1 MKTAGK
7 VVAGTTAGA
16 VILLG
21 GYGGLAALR
30 ADTIPGGTTIDGT
43 AVGGLPLGE
52 AVQKVKAA
60 SKETLAKPI
69 TITTDQGNLQIVP
82 ADSGISLDIGPAFA
96 DLTGFTLNPTQVI
109 QHYTGGGPQRATQ
122 TVVDQ
127 AALQQAI
134 ASAGEK
140 IKGAPVNP
148 TVKFIQGAVQVT
160 EGKTGTGVDAAAV
173 AKQIAAG
180 WPQTTTFHT
189 TLKQTDPEV
198 SQQDVQT
205 YLDTFANK
213 AMADPITV
221 QVQSQKVSLPTT
233 VISDVLSTTVKD
245 GRLAP
250 VVDETALAT
259 ELDTVAGALIKAPSA
274 ARIIQATDGKRT
286 VVPGSDGYSVVTK
299 GAGAKLLT
307 AITASDRTMT
317 LDTTPVKATAG
328 SVDPNSVGTELMSE
342 FVSNFP
348 TGSSNAART
357 HNIQTA
363 LAKMNGV
370 VVQPGEQFSLLKTL
384 MPIDASTGYVNA
396 PVLSG
401 GVDVL
406 GMGGGISQ
414 TSTTLYNA
422 VFFAGMQLDEHKA
435 HSFWISRY
443 PMGREATLSIP
454 SIDNKWTNDSGHP
467 VLIQAGIEGHAAVIR
482 LYDTRAFTVTSTTS
496 APFNIV
502 APKVRYVATAG
513 CINQPAVNG
522 FDVTVTRVVK
532 NLAGQVVKNEK
543 LTTRYQPADRV
554 ICTGET
560 ADTSKVP
567 TSTAS
572 PSPSSGGTGGSD

>member
-30 ADTIPGGTTIDGT
+30 ADTIPAGTTIDGT
-43 AVGGLPLGE
+43 PVGGLSLAE
-52 AVQKVKAA
+52 ATTKVQTA
-60 SKETLAKPI
+60 SKQTLAKPI
-69 TITTDQGNLQIVP
+69 TISTDAGNLQIVP
-82 ADSGISLDIGPAFA
+82 ADSGISLDTGAA
-96 DLTGFTLNPTQVI
+96 LTDLTGFTLSPAEVFQR
-109 QHYTGGGPQRATQ
+109 YTGGGPKR
-122 TVVDQ
+122 TVHPVIDL
-127 AALQQAI
+127 AALQQAV
-134 ASAGEK
+134 AAAGEK
-140 IKGAPVNP
+140 IKGAAVNP
-148 TVKFIQGAVQVT
+148 TVKFVQGAVQVT
-160 EGKTGTGVDAAAV
+160 DGKPGTGVDAAAV
-173 AKQIAAG
+173 ARQIAAG
-180 WPQTTTFHT
+180 WPTTTTFKA
-189 TLKQTDPEV
+189 TLQQTEPEV

-221 QVQSQKVSLPTT
+221 QVHNQKVSLSTTT
-233 VISDVLSTTVKD
+233 VSDILSTTVKD
-245 GRLAP
+245 GKLAP
-250 VVDETALAT
+250 VVDETALDEA
-259 ELDTVAGALIKAPSA
+259 LSDTAGSLVKAPQA
-274 ARIIQATDGKRT
+274 AKIIQAADGKRT

-299 GAGAKLLT
+299 GAGAKLLA
-307 AITASDRTMT
+307 AITSADRTMT
-317 LDTTPVKATAG
+317 LDTTVVKASPDTTTA
-328 SVDPNSVGTELMSE
+328 NSVGTQLMSE
-342 FVSNFP
+342 FVSKFP
-348 TGSSNAART
+348 TGASNAART
-357 HNIQTA
+357 HNIKTA

-384 MPIDASTGYVNA
+384 MPIDAAAGYVKA

-467 VLIQAGIEGHAAVIR
+467 VLIQAGIEGHSAVIR
-482 LYDTRAFTVTSTTS
+482 LYGTKAFTVTSTTS
-496 APFNIV
+496 APFNIT
-502 APKVRYVATAG
+502 APKVQYIATAG

-532 NLAGQVVKNEK
+532 NLAGQIVKNER
-543 LTTRYQPADRV
+543 LTTHYQPADQV
-554 ICTGET
+554 ICTGQT
-560 ADTSKVP
+560 ADTSQVP
-567 TSTAS
+567 TSTAK
-572 PSPSSGGTGGSD
+572 GSD

>member
-7 VVAGTTAGA
+7 VVAGTTAAA
-16 VILLG
+16 VILAG

-30 ADTIPGGTTIDGT
+30 ADRIAAGTTIDGT
-43 AVGGLPLGE
+43 PVGGMSLSE
-52 AVQKVKAA
+52 AVTNVDAA
-60 SKETLAKPI
+60 SKATLSKPI
-69 TITTDQGNLQIVP
+69 TISTDRGAVQIVP
-82 ADSGISLDIGPAFA
+82 ADSGISLDTSDAFA
-96 DLTGFTLNPTQVI
+96 QLTGFTLNPAQLF
-109 QHYTGGGPQRATQ
+109 QRYTGGGPQRTAR
-122 TVVDQ
+122 TVVDL
-127 AALQQAI
+127 AALEQAI
-134 ASAGEK
+134 STAGEK
-140 IKGAPVNP
+140 LKGAPVNP

-160 EGKTGTGVDAAAV
+160 DGEPGTGIDAKAV
-173 AKQIAAG
+173 ARQIAAG
-180 WPQTTTFHT
+180 WPKTTSFKT
-189 TLKQTDPEV
+189 TLKQTEPEI
-198 SQQDVQT
+198 SQAEVQT

-213 AMADPITV
+213 AMDDPVTV
-221 QVQSQKVSLPTT
+221 QVHSQKVSLSTN
-233 VISDVLSTTVKD
+233 VISDLLSTTVKD

-250 VVDETALAT
+250 VVDEAALDK
-259 ELDTVAGALIKAPSA
+259 ELADVAGSLVKAPQA
-274 ARIIQATDGKRT
+274 ARIVQAADGTRT
-286 VVPGSDGYSVVTK
+286 VVPGTDGYSVVTK
-299 GAGAKLLT
+299 GAGDKLLA
-307 AITASDRTMT
+307 AITAPDRTMT
-317 LDTTPVKATAG
+317 LDTTVVKASPDNTSA
-328 SVDPNSVGTELMSE
+328 NSVGTQLMSE
-342 FVSNFP
+342 FVSKFP

-357 HNIQTA
+357 HNIKTA

-384 MPIDASTGYVNA
+384 MPIDAAAGYVKA

-454 SIDNKWTNDSGHP
+454 NIDNRWTNDSGHP

-482 LYDTRAFTVTSTTS
+482 LYGTKAFTVTSTTS
-496 APFNIV
+496 APFNVV
-502 APKVRYVATAG
+502 APKVQHIATAG

-522 FDVTVTRVVK
+522 FDVTVTRIVK
-532 NLAGQVVKNEK
+532 NLAGQIVKNEK
-543 LTTRYQPADRV
+543 VTTHYQPADQV

-567 TSTAS
+567 TK
-572 PSPSSGGTGGSD
+572 PSSGSSGGSD

>member
-30 ADTIPGGTTIDGT
+30 ADTIPAGTTIDGT
-43 AVGGLPLGE
+43 SVGGLALGE
-52 AVQKVKAA
+52 AMHKVQA
-60 SKETLAKPI
+60 SAKKTLAQPI
-69 TITTDQGNLQIVP
+69 TITTDEGSLQIVP

-109 QHYTGGGPQRATQ
+109 QHYTGGGPQRAAR
-122 TVVDQ
+122 TVVDM
-127 AALQQAI
+127 ATLQQAI
-134 ASAGEK
+134 ATAGEK

-148 TVKFIQGAVQVT
+148 SVKFVQGAVQVT
-160 EGKTGTGVDAAAV
+160 DGKPGTGVDAAAV
-173 AKQIAAG
+173 ARQIAAG
-180 WPQTTTFHT
+180 WPGTTSFRT
-189 TLKQTDPEV
+189 TLKHTEPEV

-221 QVQSQKVSLPTT
+221 QVHSQKVSLSTT
-233 VISDVLSTTVKD
+233 AISNVLSTTVKD
-245 GRLAP
+245 GRLTP
-250 VVDETALAT
+250 TVDETALDKAL
-259 ELDTVAGALIKAPSA
+259 EDVAGSLVQAPQA
-274 ARIIQATDGKRT
+274 AKIIQAANGQRT

-299 GAGAKLLT
+299 GAGAKLVAAVT
-307 AITASDRTMT
+307 AADRTMT
-317 LDTTPVKATAG
+317 LDTTVVKASADNTNA
-328 SVDPNSVGTELMSE
+328 NSVGTELMSE

-384 MPIDASTGYVNA
+384 MPIDAAAGYVNA

-454 SIDNKWTNDSGHP
+454 TIDNKWTNDSGHP

-482 LYDTRAFTVTSTTS
+482 LYGTKAFTVTSTTS

-502 APKVRYVATAG
+502 APKVRYIATAG

-567 TSTAS
+567 TST
-572 PSPSSGGTGGSD
+572 PSPSSGGSTGSD

>member
-1 MKTAGK
+1 MNTAGK

-30 ADTIPGGTTIDGT
+30 ADKVPGGTTIDGT
-43 AVGGLPLGE
+43 PIGGLTLGQAAE
-52 AVQKVKAA
+52 KVQSA
-60 SKETLAKPI
+60 SKQTLAKPI
-69 TITTDQGNLQIVP
+69 TITTDQGDLQIVP
-82 ADSGISLDIGPAFA
+82 ANSGISLDTGPALA

-109 QHYTGGGPQRATQ
+109 QHYTGGGPQRTAR
-122 TVVDQ
+122 TVVDL

-134 ASAGEK
+134 AAAGEK

-148 TVKFIQGAVQVT
+148 TVKFVQGAVQVT
-160 EGKTGTGVDAAAV
+160 DGAPGKGIDAAAV
-173 AKQIAAG
+173 AQQIAAG
-180 WPQTTTFHT
+180 WPSTTTFRA
-189 TLKQTDPEV
+189 TLKETAPDV
-198 SQQDVQT
+198 SQQDVQA

-213 AMADPITV
+213 AMADPVTV
-221 QVQSQKVSLPTT
+221 QVHSQKVSLSTT
-233 VISDVLSTTVKD
+233 VISNVLSTTVKD
-245 GRLAP
+245 GRLTP
-250 VVDETALAT
+250 VVDENALDKALA
-259 ELDTVAGALIKAPSA
+259 DTAGTLVKAPQA
-274 ARIIQATDGKRT
+274 ARIIQAADGKRT
-286 VVPGSDGYSVVTK
+286 VVPGTDGYTVVTK
-299 GAGAKLLT
+299 DAGAKLLA
-307 AITASDRTMT
+307 AITAADRTMT
-317 LDTTPVKATAG
+317 LDTTATKASATN
-328 SVDPNSVGTELMSE
+328 VDVNSVGTEMMSE

-370 VVQPGEQFSLLKTL
+370 VVQPGQQFSLLQTL
-384 MPIDASTGYVNA
+384 MPIDAAAGYVNA

-454 SIDNKWTNDSGHP
+454 TIDNKWTNDSGHP
-467 VLIQAGIEGHAAVIR
+467 VLLQAGIEGHAAVIR
-482 LYDTRAFTVTSTTS
+482 IYGTKAFTVTSTTS

-502 APKVRYVATAG
+502 APKVRYIATSG

-522 FDVTVTRVVK
+522 FSVTVTRVVK

-543 LTTRYQPADRV
+543 LTTNYQPADRV
-554 ICTGET
+554 ICTGQT

-567 TSTAS
+567 TSS
-572 PSPSSGGTGGSD
+572 SSGND

>member
-7 VVAGTTAGA
+7 VVAGTTAAA
-16 VILLG
+16 VVLVG

-30 ADTIPGGTTIDGT
+30 ADTIQGGTTVDG
-43 AVGGLPLGE
+43 AHVGGLSLAE
-52 AVQKVKAA
+52 ANKKVEAA
-60 SKETLAKPI
+60 SKVMLAKPI
-69 TITTDQGNLQIVP
+69 TITTDQGSLQIVP
-82 ADSGISLDIGPAFA
+82 ADSGISLDTSDALA
-96 DLTGFTLNPTQVI
+96 DLTGFTLDPTQVF
-109 QHYTGGGPQRATQ
+109 QRYTGGGPHRTTR
-122 TVVDQ
+122 TVVDM

-134 ASAGEK
+134 ATAGEK
-140 IKGAPVNP
+140 LKGAPVNP

-160 EGKTGTGVDAAAV
+160 DGKPGSGVDAAAV
-173 AKQIAAG
+173 ARQIADG
-180 WPQTTTFHT
+180 WPDTSTFST
-189 TLKQTDPEV
+189 TLKETEPEI

-213 AMADPITV
+213 AMSDPVTV
-221 QVQSQKVSLPTT
+221 QVHSQKVSLSTT
-233 VISDVLSTTVKD
+233 VISDVLSTTIKD

-250 VVDETALAT
+250 VVDETALDKVLA
-259 ELDTVAGALIKAPSA
+259 DTAGALVKAPQA
-274 ARIIQATDGKRT
+274 PKIIQAADGKRT
-286 VVPGSDGYSVVTK
+286 MVPGSDGYSVVTK
-299 GAGAKLLT
+299 GAGGKLLA
-307 AITASDRTMT
+307 AITAPDRTMT
-317 LDTTPVKATAG
+317 LDTTVQKASADN
-328 SVDPNSVGTELMSE
+328 VNVNSVGTQMMSE
-342 FVSNFP
+342 FVSRFP

-384 MPIDASTGYVNA
+384 MPIDAAAGYVKA

-467 VLIQAGIEGHAAVIR
+467 VLIQAGIEGHSAVIR
-482 LYDTRAFTVTSTTS
+482 LYGTKAFTVTSTTS

-502 APKVRYVATAG
+502 APKVQYIATPG

-522 FDVTVTRVVK
+522 FDVTVTRIVK

-543 LTTRYQPADRV
+543 LTTHYQPADQV
-554 ICTGET
+554 ICTGQT

-567 TSTAS
+567 TNG
-572 PSPSSGGTGGSD
+572 SGGND